1 MYCAFGEKSVGDFQT
16 RQQDQLITHRGFV
29 KPARNGNGLFKG
41 MRGKTIWNKVLDLS
55 LARPEVLQ
63 ETDFCQLLAATFST
77 LAANQVTML
86 FYVSNCP

>member
-1 MYCAFGEKSVGDFQT
+1 
-16 RQQDQLITHRGFV
+16 
-29 KPARNGNGLFKG
+29 

-63 ETDFCQLLAATFST
+63 ETDFCQSLARTFST
-77 LAANQVTML
+77 LAANEVTML